1 MKLTIRDLIR
11 LRHCESHYRLGK
23 LGLYAASKR
32 TQFFYQKKDSLIL
45 ALSKGPT
52 SFSEA
57 LEKAFLE
64 YSRDWFLNN
73 RQYETCR
80 DQDLARWHRF
90 ADWFFE
96 QGYQILKTRL
106 CSAISVNTS
115 CNHVAVSELSAQ
127 ADLVLKKGEHVY
139 ALSIFPNEPQYSVRA
154 RKQETQAYYSLE
166 LLSQYLISAPAYGQ
180 ETISM
185 ICYLKSKED
194 NVMSCMSGALSKDPE
209 TGIVS
214 YDEKKCGSC
223 FMCVMNCPYGVLK
236 ADTATH
242 TKVVKC
248 DFCMK
253 DDAKPNCVKSCPKKA
268 IYVEEV
274 SL

>member
-1 MKLTIRDLIR
+1 MTEWVGEFWKNKQNNMYVGGTSFGRFLFSCPKGGLSLWNLQSGILSGFATAKATT
-11 LRHCESHYRLGK
+11 RLGK

-32 TQFFYQKKDSLIL
+32 THVFYQKKDSLIL

-106 CSAISVNTS
+106 CSA
-115 CNHVAVSELSAQ
+115 
-127 ADLVLKKGEHVY
+127 D
-139 ALSIFPNEPQYSVRA
+139 F
-154 RKQETQAYYSLE
+154 
-166 LLSQYLISAPAYGQ
+166 SQYKLQPRSGVWI
-180 ETISM
+180 
-185 ICYLKSKED
+185 ICTSR
-194 NVMSCMSGALSKDPE
+194 SGS
-209 TGIVS
+209 
-214 YDEKKCGSC
+214 
-223 FMCVMNCPYGVLK
+223 
-236 ADTATH
+236 
-242 TKVVKC
+242 
-248 DFCMK
+248 
-253 DDAKPNCVKSCPKKA
+253 
-268 IYVEEV
+268 
-274 SL
+274 

>member
-90 ADWFFE
+90 ADWLSDFE
-96 QGYQILKTRL
+96 D
-106 CSAISVNTS
+106 
-115 CNHVAVSELSAQ
+115 Q
-127 ADLVLKKGEHVY
+127 A
-139 ALSIFPNEPQYSVRA
+139 
-154 RKQETQAYYSLE
+154 
-166 LLSQYLISAPAYGQ
+166 LLSDFSQYKLQPR
-180 ETISM
+180 
-185 ICYLKSKED
+185 
-194 NVMSCMSGALSKDPE
+194 SG
-209 TGIVS
+209 V
-214 YDEKKCGSC
+214 
-223 FMCVMNCPYGVLK
+223 
-236 ADTATH
+236 
-242 TKVVKC
+242 
-248 DFCMK
+248 
-253 DDAKPNCVKSCPKKA
+253 
-268 IYVEEV
+268 
-274 SL
+274 

>member
-96 QGYQILKTRL
+96 D
-106 CSAISVNTS
+106 
-115 CNHVAVSELSAQ
+115 Q
-127 ADLVLKKGEHVY
+127 A
-139 ALSIFPNEPQYSVRA
+139 
-154 RKQETQAYYSLE
+154 
-166 LLSQYLISAPAYGQ
+166 LLSDFSQYKLQPR
-180 ETISM
+180 
-185 ICYLKSKED
+185 
-194 NVMSCMSGALSKDPE
+194 SG
-209 TGIVS
+209 V
-214 YDEKKCGSC
+214 
-223 FMCVMNCPYGVLK
+223 
-236 ADTATH
+236 
-242 TKVVKC
+242 
-248 DFCMK
+248 
-253 DDAKPNCVKSCPKKA
+253 
-268 IYVEEV
+268 
-274 SL
+274 

>member
-1 MKLTIRDLIR
+1 MEELPFGGSFFRAQKGGLTYETYNQGSYS

-127 ADLVLKKGEHVY
+127 ADLVLKKG
-139 ALSIFPNEPQYSVRA
+139 
-154 RKQETQAYYSLE
+154 
-166 LLSQYLISAPAYGQ
+166 
-180 ETISM
+180 SM
-185 ICYLKSKED
+185 SML
-194 NVMSCMSGALSKDPE
+194 
-209 TGIVS
+209 
-214 YDEKKCGSC
+214 
-223 FMCVMNCPYGVLK
+223 
-236 ADTATH
+236 
-242 TKVVKC
+242 
-248 DFCMK
+248 
-253 DDAKPNCVKSCPKKA
+253 
-268 IYVEEV
+268 
-274 SL
+274 

>member
-166 LLSQYLISAPAYGQ
+166 LLSPDQRSSLWTGNDFHDLL
-180 ETISM
+180 
-185 ICYLKSKED
+185 LKIQR
-194 NVMSCMSGALSKDPE
+194 G
-209 TGIVS
+209 
-214 YDEKKCGSC
+214 
-223 FMCVMNCPYGVLK
+223 
-236 ADTATH
+236 
-242 TKVVKC
+242 
-248 DFCMK
+248 
-253 DDAKPNCVKSCPKKA
+253 
-268 IYVEEV
+268 
-274 SL
+274 

>member
-139 ALSIFPNEPQYSVRA
+139 ALSIFR
-154 RKQETQAYYSLE
+154 
-166 LLSQYLISAPAYGQ
+166 
-180 ETISM
+180 
-185 ICYLKSKED
+185 
-194 NVMSCMSGALSKDPE
+194 
-209 TGIVS
+209 
-214 YDEKKCGSC
+214 
-223 FMCVMNCPYGVLK
+223 MNHSIL
-236 ADTATH
+236 
-242 TKVVKC
+242 
-248 DFCMK
+248 
-253 DDAKPNCVKSCPKKA
+253 
-268 IYVEEV
+268 
-274 SL
+274 

>member
-1 MKLTIRDLIR
+1 MYVGGTSFGRFLFRAQKEDLAYETYNQGSYPASP
-11 LRHCESHYRLGK
+11 LRKPLLSRKAGIICCIKTYPV
-23 LGLYAASKR
+23 
-32 TQFFYQKKDSLIL
+32 FYQKKDSLIL

-127 ADLVLKKGEHVY
+127 ADLVLKKG
-139 ALSIFPNEPQYSVRA
+139 
-154 RKQETQAYYSLE
+154 
-166 LLSQYLISAPAYGQ
+166 
-180 ETISM
+180 SM
-185 ICYLKSKED
+185 SML
-194 NVMSCMSGALSKDPE
+194 
-209 TGIVS
+209 
-214 YDEKKCGSC
+214 
-223 FMCVMNCPYGVLK
+223 
-236 ADTATH
+236 
-242 TKVVKC
+242 
-248 DFCMK
+248 
-253 DDAKPNCVKSCPKKA
+253 
-268 IYVEEV
+268 
-274 SL
+274 